1 MRIAT
6 PLDRFY
12 NPDIGLLILRLA
24 LGVIMMAHGAQKL
37 FGAFGGGGISGTAGF
52 FGSIGIPMPQ
62 VMAIVVA
69 IFEFFGGLL
78 VLIGFL
84 TPLGGLMIAAVMVG
98 AIMTVHLSKG
108 FFAGNGGIEFPLML
122 FASGLALAF
131 SGPGRYSV
139 EGAATEAGTARRGDV
154 DPVRTTTRV

>member
-12 NPDIGLLILRLA
+12 NPDVGLLIIRLA
-24 LGVIMMAHGAQKL
+24 LGVIFMAHGAQKL
-37 FGAFGGGGISGTAGF
+37 FGAFGGGGIGGTAGF
-52 FGSIGIPMPQ
+52 FGSIGLPMPG
-62 VMAIVVA
+62 VMAWLVA

-98 AIMTVHLSKG
+98 AILTVHLPKG
-108 FFAGNGGIEFPLML
+108 FFAANGGIEFPLML
-122 FASGLALAF
+122 LASALALAF
-131 SGPGRYSV
+131 SGPGRFSV
-139 EGAATEAGTARRGDV
+139 EGATTVA
-154 DPVRTTTRV
+154 TTRGTVATDGRAAGRV